1 MREMVDEMVSFV
13 IKKREKID
21 GLNSRK
27 DKMKNNK

>member
-13 IKKREKID
+13 IKRREKID

-27 DKMKNNK
+27 DKNDNKK